1 MREIAFYAKE
11 SRTLHEGPKLLMW
24 YDQALTRR
32 DRERAMDPR
41 VFLSFAMEDKPLVEL
56 FRGQARNRRCALTF
70 RDYSIK
76 EPVDGIWK
84 YHAERLIRASTAT
97 LCLVGTSTWRSE
109 PVDWEIRRSA
119 QLDKRVL
126 AVFLRAA
133 TVRVPSAL
141 HEIGVTPISWSVS
154 AIERKLHGE

>member
-1 MREIAFYAKE
+1 MAP
-11 SRTLHEGPKLLMW
+11 S
-24 YDQALTRR
+24 
-32 DRERAMDPR
+32 
-41 VFLSFAMEDKPLVEL
+41 VFLSFAMEDKALVEL
-56 FRGQARNRRCALTF
+56 FRGQARNRHSALTF

-76 EPVDGIWK
+76 EPLDGAWK
-84 YHAERLIRASTAT
+84 RHAERLIRASTAT

-133 TVRVPSAL
+133 AVRVPLAL
-141 HEIGVTPISWSVS
+141 HDIGVAPIPWNVS
-154 AIERKLHGE
+154 AIERKLVGE